1 MKLTCHLSNT
11 QKINFE
17 TELISKVFAKCK
29 RKILFKEYPGNKST
43 NLKYNFIKNIS
54 KNYKNII
61 YFNEWLNA
69 ENIYNKSSIII
80 TSLPTSGITAAI
92 NSNKPLIYINIETDS
107 LREEVKN
114 SFKSIF
120 YFEYNEHLNSSFLSF

>member
-1 MKLTCHLSNT
+1 M
-11 QKINFE
+11 
-17 TELISKVFAKCK
+17 
-29 RKILFKEYPGNKST
+29 IL
-43 NLKYNFIKNIS
+43 LKNIS

-92 NSNKPLIYINIETDS
+92 NSNKPLIYINIEKMIP

-114 SFKSIF
+114 SFKKYFF
-120 YFEYNEHLNSSFLSF
+120 YFEYNEHLNSELSKFLAKDLHQINMLWENKITEEKKFFIQKYFNIQPQKKML